1 MLKFSFQKLL
11 RSRALITLYVFT
23 NLASIPEDCPSSF
36 TIMIVEISFSEI
48 VEKYGLEDFYSRD
61 GGLSNEL
68 PLDEEKKVYFSD
80 KKLQSMWQR
89 AEKAGFTGV
98 AVVSTKALFILM
110 LVLNQNDPKLEG
122 STILHALQLTHC
134 VCVSVYMC
142 VCVVCACAYV

>member
-1 MLKFSFQKLL
+1 MNVEIFISEIAEIV
-11 RSRALITLYVFT
+11 RSRALITLHVIYT

-98 AVVSTKALFILM
+98 AVGQHKGPLYFDALS
-110 LVLNQNDPKLEG
+110 K
-122 STILHALQLTHC
+122 SK
-134 VCVSVYMC
+134 
-142 VCVVCACAYV
+142 